1 MGVSGYQGDWESF
14 VLTPYHLDIYSRV
27 PTPSSEGVMKHHFQA
42 HAFAFSLLIPA
53 FVLIVGVALL
63 PAAQTLWTSLYKVS
77 MILPGAEYVGLENYS
92 RLLDDGRFWNAW
104 ENTLYFTV
112 ASVVGETLLGLAI
125 ALVLSQD
132 FPLRG
137 LVRAAV
143 LVPWAIPTVVS
154 SRLWGLIFNT
164 DFGIANYLLRS
175 VGIIET
181 DKNWLGEIGWA
192 LNVTVLVD
200 VWKTTPFMALLIMAG
215 LSTIPGDLYEAA
227 RVDGATML
235 QRFFQITVP
244 LLLPVMLVAIM
255 LRALDA
261 FRVFD
266 VIYVMTGG
274 GPADSTEVMST
285 LTYKVLFSATQ
296 FGYGSTLAG
305 AMFMT
310 LLGVSLVFLFMLR
323 NRLEVE

>member
-1 MGVSGYQGDWESF
+1 MSE
-14 VLTPYHLDIYSRV
+14 THP
-27 PTPSSEGVMKHHFQA
+27 PSSVLRLPSRY
-42 HAFAFSLLIPA
+42 AFAYALLIPA
-53 FVLIVGVALL
+53 FVLIVAVALY
-63 PAAQTLWTSLYKVS
+63 PAAQTMWISLQKVS
-77 MILPGAEYVGLENYS
+77 MIMPGAEFVGLGNYE
-92 RLLDDGRFWNAW
+92 RLLRDARFWNAW
-104 ENTLYFTV
+104 KNTIFFTG
-112 ASVVGETLLGLAI
+112 ASVALETLIGLAI
-125 ALVLSQD
+125 ALVLSQE

-164 DFGIANYLLRS
+164 DFGLANYLLQT
-175 VGIIET
+175 VGVLES
-181 DKNWLGEIGWA
+181 DKNWLGEVGVA

-227 RVDGATML
+227 RVDGANML

-244 LLLPVMLVAIM
+244 LLLPVMLVAVM

-285 LTYKVLFSATQ
+285 LTYKILFSATQ
-296 FGYGSTLAG
+296 FGYGSSLAG
-305 AMFMT
+305 SMFIT
-310 LLGVSLVFLFMLR
+310 LLGVSVVFLYALR
-323 NRLEVE
+323 HRLEVE

>member
-1 MGVSGYQGDWESF
+1 VEGEPGLPS
-14 VLTPYHLDIYSRV
+14 HH
-27 PTPSSEGVMKHHFQA
+27 PTPITHHPNTPSPIA
-42 HAFAFSLLIPA
+42 RISRSPNTFAFWLLLPA
-53 FVLIVGVALL
+53 FVLIVAVALV
-63 PAAQTLWTSLYKVS
+63 PASETLWTSLHKVS
-77 MILPGAEYVGLENYS
+77 MILPGFDFIGLGNYE
-92 RLLDDGRFWNAW
+92 RLLRDGRFWNAW
-104 ENTLYFTV
+104 RNTLYFTA
-112 ASVVGETLLGLAI
+112 ASVALETLIGLAI
-125 ALVLSQD
+125 ALVLSQN

-164 DFGIANYLLRS
+164 DFGLANYLLRS
-175 VGIIET
+175 AGILESN
-181 DKNWLGEIGWA
+181 KNWLGEIGWA

-227 RVDGATML
+227 RVDGANML

-244 LLLPVMLVAIM
+244 LLLPVMLVAVM

-285 LTYKVLFSATQ
+285 LTYKILFSATQ

-305 AMFMT
+305 AMFIT
-310 LLGVSLVFLFMLR
+310 LLAVSLVFLYALR

>member
-1 MGVSGYQGDWESF
+1 MQRQVGAQGF
-14 VLTPYHLDIYSRV
+14 
-27 PTPSSEGVMKHHFQA
+27 
-42 HAFAFSLLIPA
+42 AFALLIPA
-53 FVLIVGVALL
+53 FVLIVGVALW
-63 PAAQTLWTSLYKVS
+63 PAAQTMWMSLHKAS
-77 MILPGAEYVGLENYS
+77 MIMPGAEFIGLQNYQK
-92 RLLDDGRFWNAW
+92 LLNDPRFWNAW
-104 ENTLYFTV
+104 RNTAYFTV
-112 ASVVGETLLGLAI
+112 ASVALETLIGLVI
-125 ALVLSQD
+125 ALVLSQE

-137 LVRAAV
+137 WVRAAV

-164 DFGIANYLLRS
+164 DFGLANYLLRS
-175 VGIIET
+175 AGLIQT
-181 DKNWLGEIGWA
+181 DRNWLGEVGVA

-215 LSTIPGDLYEAA
+215 LSTIPSDLYEAA
-227 RVDGATML
+227 RVDGANML

-244 LLLPVMLVAIM
+244 LLLPVLLVSVM

-285 LTYKVLFSATQ
+285 LTYKILFSATQ
-296 FGYGSTLAG
+296 FGFGSSLAG
-305 AMFMT
+305 SMFIT
-310 LLGVSLVFLFMLR
+310 LLAVSLVFLYALR

>member
-1 MGVSGYQGDWESF
+1 
-14 VLTPYHLDIYSRV
+14 
-27 PTPSSEGVMKHHFQA
+27 MKHRLQEHG
-42 HAFAFSLLIPA
+42 FALALLIPA
-53 FVLIVGVALL
+53 FALIVVIALL
-63 PAAQTLWTSLYKVS
+63 PALQTLQTSLYKVS
-77 MILPGAEYVGLENYS
+77 MILPGAEYVGLRNYS
-92 RLLDDGRFWNAW
+92 RLLEDARFWNAW
-104 ENTLYFTV
+104 KNTVYFTG
-112 ASVVGETLLGLAI
+112 ASVLGETLLGLAI
-125 ALVLSQD
+125 ALVLSQE

-164 DFGIANYLLRS
+164 DFGLANYLLRS
-175 VGIIET
+175 AGII
-181 DKNWLGEIGWA
+181 DSDQNWLGEIGWA

-215 LSTIPGDLYEAA
+215 LSTIPNDLYEAA
-227 RVDGATML
+227 RVDGANML
-235 QRFFQITVP
+235 QRFTQITVP
-244 LLLPVMLVAIM
+244 LLIPVLLVAVM

-285 LTYKVLFSATQ
+285 LTYKILFSATQ

-305 AMFMT
+305 SMFLT
-310 LLGVSLVFLFMLR
+310 LLGVSLVFLYMLR

>member
-1 MGVSGYQGDWESF
+1 MQRQVGAQG
-14 VLTPYHLDIYSRV
+14 
-27 PTPSSEGVMKHHFQA
+27 
-42 HAFAFSLLIPA
+42 FAYALLIPA
-53 FVLIVGVALL
+53 FVLIVGVALW
-63 PAAQTLWTSLYKVS
+63 PALQTMWVSLHKVS
-77 MILPGAEYVGLENYS
+77 MIMPGAEFIGLENYQRQLS
-92 RLLDDGRFWNAW
+92 DPRFWNAW
-104 ENTLYFTV
+104 RNTVYFTV
-112 ASVVGETLLGLAI
+112 TSVALETLLGLVI
-125 ALVLSQD
+125 ALVLSQE

-137 LVRAAV
+137 WVRAAV

-164 DFGIANYLLRS
+164 DFGLANYLLRTA
-175 VGIIET
+175 GIIET
-181 DKNWLGEIGWA
+181 DRNWLGEVGVA

-227 RVDGATML
+227 RVDGANML

-244 LLLPVMLVAIM
+244 LLLPVLLVSVM
-255 LRALDA
+255 LRVLDA

-285 LTYKVLFSATQ
+285 LTYKILFSATQ
-296 FGYGSTLAG
+296 YGFGSSLAG
-305 AMFMT
+305 SMFIT
-310 LLGVSLVFLFMLR
+310 LLAASLVFLWALR
-323 NRLEVE
+323 NRLEVD

>member
-1 MGVSGYQGDWESF
+1 MQRQVGAQ
-14 VLTPYHLDIYSRV
+14 R
-27 PTPSSEGVMKHHFQA
+27 
-42 HAFAFSLLIPA
+42 FAYALLIPA
-53 FVLIVGVALL
+53 FVLIVAVALW
-63 PAAQTLWTSLYKVS
+63 PALQTMWVSLHKVS
-77 MILPGAEYVGLENYS
+77 MIMPGAEFIGLQNYQKQ
-92 RLLDDGRFWNAW
+92 LNDPRFWNAW
-104 ENTLYFTV
+104 RNTAYFTV
-112 ASVVGETLLGLAI
+112 ASVGLETLLGLVI
-125 ALVLSQD
+125 ALVLSQE
-132 FPLRG
+132 FPGRG
-137 LVRAAV
+137 WVRAAV

-164 DFGIANYLLRS
+164 DFGLANYLLR
-175 VGIIET
+175 T
-181 DKNWLGEIGWA
+181 DRNWLGEVGTA

-227 RVDGATML
+227 RVDGANML

-244 LLLPVMLVAIM
+244 LLLPVLLVSVM
-255 LRALDA
+255 LRLLDA

-285 LTYKVLFSATQ
+285 FTYKILFSATQ
-296 FGYGSTLAG
+296 YGFGSSLAG
-305 AMFMT
+305 SMFIT
-310 LLGVSLVFLFMLR
+310 LLAVSLVFLYALR

>member
-1 MGVSGYQGDWESF
+1 MK
-14 VLTPYHLDIYSRV
+14 SR
-27 PTPSSEGVMKHHFQA
+27 FQSYL
-42 HAFAFSLLIPA
+42 FAYALILPA
-53 FVLIVGVALL
+53 FVLIVAVALS
-63 PAAQTLWTSLYKVS
+63 PAAQTMWTSLHKVS
-77 MILPGAEYVGLENYS
+77 MIMPGAEFVGLGNYE
-92 RLLDDGRFWNAW
+92 RLLSDPRFWNAW
-104 ENTLYFTV
+104 KNTLYFTV
-112 ASVVGETLLGLAI
+112 ASVALETLIGLGI
-125 ALVLSQD
+125 ALVLSQE

-164 DFGIANYLLRS
+164 DFGLANYTLQTLGLIDAPR
-175 VGIIET
+175 
-181 DKNWLGEIGWA
+181 NWLGEVGVA

-215 LSTIPGDLYEAA
+215 LSTISGDLHEAA

-244 LLLPVMLVAIM
+244 LLLPVMLVAVM

-285 LTYKVLFSATQ
+285 LTYKILFSATQ
-296 FGYGSTLAG
+296 YGFGSSLAG
-305 AMFMT
+305 AMFVT
-310 LLGVSLVFLFMLR
+310 LLAVSLVFLFALR
-323 NRLEVE
+323 NQLEVE

>member
-1 MGVSGYQGDWESF
+1 MQRQVGAQ
-14 VLTPYHLDIYSRV
+14 R
-27 PTPSSEGVMKHHFQA
+27 
-42 HAFAFSLLIPA
+42 FAYALLIPA
-53 FVLIVGVALL
+53 FVLIVAVALW
-63 PAAQTLWTSLYKVS
+63 PALQTMWVSLHKVS
-77 MILPGAEYVGLENYS
+77 MIMPGSEFIGLQNYQKQ
-92 RLLDDGRFWNAW
+92 LNDPRFWNAW
-104 ENTLYFTV
+104 RNTAYFTV
-112 ASVVGETLLGLAI
+112 ASVGLETLLGLVI
-125 ALVLSQD
+125 ALVLSQE
-132 FPLRG
+132 FPGRG
-137 LVRAAV
+137 WVRAAV

-164 DFGIANYLLRS
+164 DFGLANYLLR
-175 VGIIET
+175 T
-181 DKNWLGEIGWA
+181 DRNWLGEVGTA

-244 LLLPVMLVAIM
+244 LLLPVLLVSVM
-255 LRALDA
+255 LRLLDA

-285 LTYKVLFSATQ
+285 LTYKILFSATQ
-296 FGYGSTLAG
+296 YGFGSSLAG
-305 AMFMT
+305 SMFIT
-310 LLGVSLVFLFMLR
+310 LLAVSLVFLYALR

>member
-1 MGVSGYQGDWESF
+1 MDGGRRTEDGG
-14 VLTPYHLDIYSRV
+14 TTLDRRAISDTRL
-27 PTPSSEGVMKHHFQA
+27 PSSVFRLPSR
-42 HAFAFSLLIPA
+42 HAFAAALLLPA
-53 FVLIVGVALL
+53 FVLIVVVALW
-63 PAAQTLWTSLYKVS
+63 PAAQTIWTSLYKVS
-77 MILPGAEYVGLENYS
+77 MILPGAEFVGLGNYE
-92 RLLDDGRFWNAW
+92 RLLRDGRFWNAW
-104 ENTLYFTV
+104 GNTLYFTA
-112 ASVVGETLLGLAI
+112 ASVALETLLGLAI
-125 ALVLSQD
+125 ALVLSQE

-164 DFGIANYLLRS
+164 DFGLANYLLRTA
-175 VGIIET
+175 GIL
-181 DKNWLGEIGWA
+181 DGNKNWLGEVGWA

-215 LSTIPGDLYEAA
+215 LSTISGDLYEAA
-227 RVDGATML
+227 RVDGANML

-244 LLLPVMLVAIM
+244 LLLPVMLVAVM

-305 AMFMT
+305 SMFMT
-310 LLGVSLVFLFMLR
+310 LLVVSLVFLYMLR

>member
-1 MGVSGYQGDWESF
+1 
-14 VLTPYHLDIYSRV
+14 
-27 PTPSSEGVMKHHFQA
+27 MKHHFQA

-77 MILPGAEYVGLENYS
+77 MILPGAEYVGLENYR

-104 ENTLYFTV
+104 GNTLYFTV

-143 LVPWAIPTVVS
+143 LIPWGIPTVVS

-235 QRFFQITVP
+235 QRFFQITVL

-305 AMFMT
+305 AMFTT

>member
-1 MGVSGYQGDWESF
+1 
-14 VLTPYHLDIYSRV
+14 
-27 PTPSSEGVMKHHFQA
+27 MKHRLQE
-42 HAFAFSLLIPA
+42 HAFAFALLLPAFLLIGA
-53 FVLIVGVALL
+53 VALL

-77 MILPGAEYVGLENYS
+77 MILPGADFVGLENYA
-92 RLLDDGRFWNAW
+92 RVLGDHRFRNAW
-104 ENTLYFTV
+104 GNTIYFTA
-112 ASVVGETLLGLAI
+112 ASVAGETLLGLAI
-125 ALVLSQD
+125 ALVLSQE
-132 FPLRG
+132 FRLRG

-164 DFGIANYLLRS
+164 DFGIANYLLRTTG
-175 VGIIET
+175 VIESN
-181 DKNWLGEIGWA
+181 KNWLGEIGWA

-227 RVDGATML
+227 RVDGANTL
-235 QRFFQITVP
+235 QRFVQITVP
-244 LLLPVMLVAIM
+244 LLLPVLLVAVM

-285 LTYKVLFSATQ
+285 LTYKILFSATQ
-296 FGYGSTLAG
+296 FVYGSTLAG
-305 AMFMT
+305 TMFLT

-323 NRLEVE
+323 NRLEVA